1 MKYIYTSQ
9 EDNNNQKN
17 LCDDLEENVGV
28 LAAYGNVV
36 KRIPSIED
44 LPEQSENKEEEEFI
58 EIHNWAVR
66 HEGVERQVFAWG
78 VLHKVSGGGFHAKF
92 LLEKSD
98 KKSVEES
105 NAKSLLEQS
114 DKKSV
119 EESNAKLLRSVTE
132 EIVEIMINESIQAV

>member
-1 MKYIYTSQ
+1 M
-9 EDNNNQKN
+9 
-17 LCDDLEENVGV
+17 
-28 LAAYGNVV
+28 
-36 KRIPSIED
+36 
-44 LPEQSENKEEEEFI
+44 
-58 EIHNWAVR
+58 
-66 HEGVERQVFAWG
+66 
-78 VLHKVSGGGFHAKF
+78 
-92 LLEKSD
+92 LEKSD